1 MKSMKKLLATFA
13 AIVGLSMG
21 NSAHAGIPVI
31 DAANLAQQIQQV
43 ASWVQQYRQMVDQFN
58 QMKAQ
63 YDSLN
68 GSRGMASLVN
78 NPALRK
84 YLPDDYQ
91 TILNS
96 GYGNST
102 SIRASA
108 KVLGVDETYIGAATD
123 TAKAF
128 DSNAIQG
135 ALNRATAEEGYKQ
148 ASKRFDTIQVLLDK
162 VNAAPDAKDIADL
175 QARIQAEQVMMQN
188 ENVKLNMMAQ
198 LAQAQRDLAAQ
209 RSIEMRIKSS
219 RTTIDLNDF

>member
-1 MKSMKKLLATFA
+1 MKSIKKILVMFA
-13 AIVGLSMG
+13 AAAGLSFG
-21 NSAHAGIPVI
+21 SAAHAGIPVI
-31 DAANLAQQIQQV
+31 DATNLAQQIQQV
-43 ASWVQQYRQMVDQFN
+43 VAWGKQFIQMKEQFD

-63 YDSLN
+63 FDSLN

-84 YLPDDYQ
+84 YLPDDYA
-91 TILNS
+91 TILSS
-96 GYGNST
+96 GYGSSA

-108 KVLGVDETYIGAATD
+108 KVLGVDETYIDAGTD

-128 DSNAIQG
+128 DSNAIQA
-135 ALNRATAEEGYKQ
+135 ALNRATAEAGYKQ
-148 ASKRFDTIQVLLDK
+148 ASDRFATIQVLLDK

-188 ENVKLNMMAQ
+188 ENVKLNMLAQ

-209 RSIEMRIKSS
+209 RSIEMRIKASK
-219 RTTIDLNDF
+219 TTIDLNDF